1 MRGMGK
7 SRWMRVVIALVVLA
21 AWTSIS
27 FAQDRATE
35 VRPFEDVVRDLDSH
49 DPRVRV
55 EAMRALARAGHPE
68 AIGHI
73 AKLLTDPVEDLQV
86 EAIDTLLNFYLL
98 DIPTKPKRVAGV
110 FEVSKGSRAE
120 AAFELGPFVL
130 LPRAVPDSLK
140 HGLAGAMRDDW
151 ARLRAEATWTL
162 GALVPPPA
170 GAEAEQ
176 ALAAN
181 LRDPERAVRL
191 AAARVAGAVRARSLG
206 DALVAAM
213 NDPSEDVRVAAM
225 RSLGDIREERGER
238 ALREQLDFHKRGRVA
253 RAAIDGL
260 ARIASPQSLETFKA
274 YVGDRDADIRR
285 SAIEGIGRLGDKA
298 AIDALASTAAGERVS
313 SVRLARAFARER
325 GGGAGLAD
333 LVRALGSA
341 RDADLAMAYIVEI
354 GLPVVPGL
362 ATLLKDPD
370 PRVRERIAQTLGLIG
385 GDAARAALEPT
396 TKDPDTAVARAAERG
411 IARIRLNDLAR

>member
-1 MRGMGK
+1 MRIVM
-7 SRWMRVVIALVVLA
+7 ALVVLA
-21 AWTSIS
+21 VSTTMA

-73 AKLLTDPVEDLQV
+73 ATLLTDQVEDLQL

-120 AAFELGPFVL
+120 AAFELGPFVV
-130 LPRAVPDSLK
+130 LPRAVPDTLK

-151 ARLRAEATWTL
+151 AKLRAEATWTL

-170 GAEAEQ
+170 GPEAEQ

-181 LRDPERAVRL
+181 LRDPETSVRL
-191 AAARVAGAVRARSLG
+191 AAARVAGAVRASSLG

-213 NDPSEDVRVAAM
+213 NDPNEEVRVAAM
-225 RSLGDIREERGER
+225 RSLGDIREERAVR
-238 ALREQLDFHKRGRVA
+238 ALREQLDHHRRGRIA

-260 ARIASPQSLETFKA
+260 ARISSPQSLETFNA
-274 YVGDRDADIRR
+274 FLGDRDASIRR
-285 SAIEGIGRLGDKA
+285 SAIEGIGRVGDKV
-298 AIDALASTAAGERVS
+298 AIDALAASTAGERDS
-313 SVRLARAFARER
+313 TVRLARAFALER
-325 GGGAGLAD
+325 GGGSGLGD
-333 LVRALGSA
+333 LVRGLGSP

-354 GLPVVPGL
+354 GRPAVPGL
-362 ATLLKDPD
+362 AMLLKDPD
-370 PRVRERIAQTLGLIG
+370 ARVRERIAQTLGLIG
-385 GDAARAALEPT
+385 GDAARSALEPT
-396 TKDPDTAVARAAERG
+396 TKDPDVAVARAAERG
-411 IARIRLNDLAR
+411 IARIRLYESVR

>member
-1 MRGMGK
+1 MNGEGV
-7 SRWMRVVIALVVLA
+7 RVTRIGVVAVLLTVWSVA
-21 AWTSIS
+21 A
-27 FAQDRATE
+27 FAQNRATE
-35 VRPFEDVVRDLDSH
+35 VRPFEDIVRELDSY
-49 DPRVRV
+49 DARKRA

-130 LPRAVPDSLK
+130 LPRAVPEALK
-140 HGLAGAMRDDW
+140 RGLAGAMRDDW

-170 GAEAEQ
+170 GPEAEQ

-181 LRDPERAVRL
+181 LRDPEVSVRL
-191 AAARVAGAVRARSLG
+191 AAARVAGAIRAASLG

-225 RSLGDIREERGER
+225 RSVGDIREERAVR
-238 ALREQLDFHKRGRVA
+238 PLREQLDFQKRGRVA
-253 RAAIDGL
+253 QAAIDGL
-260 ARIASPQSLETFKA
+260 ARIASPQSLETFNA
-274 YVGDRDADIRR
+274 YLGDRDAAIRR
-285 SAIEGIGRLGDKA
+285 SAFEGIGRLGDKA
-298 AIDALASTAAGERVS
+298 AIDALASVSAAERDA
-313 SVRLARAFARER
+313 SVRLARAFALER

-333 LVRALGSA
+333 LVRALGSS

-354 GLPVVPGL
+354 GRPVVPGL

-370 PRVRERIAQTLGLIG
+370 ARIRERIAQTLGLIG
-385 GDAARAALEPT
+385 GDEARAALEPT
-396 TKDPDTAVARAAERG
+396 TKDPDVSVARAAERG
-411 IARIRLNDLAR
+411 IARIRLYDTVR